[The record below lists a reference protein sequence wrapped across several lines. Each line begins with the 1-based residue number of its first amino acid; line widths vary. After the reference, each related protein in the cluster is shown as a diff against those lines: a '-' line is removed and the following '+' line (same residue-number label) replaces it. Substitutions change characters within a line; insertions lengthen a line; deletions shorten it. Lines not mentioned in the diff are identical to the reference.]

1 MGSAPGKTGGTGIL
15 NWAIDRWDVRKAVG
29 SRSNQGDTTAT
40 TTTANSKM
48 PRTRVKLP
56 PMGPIISRDD
66 QAVNGNR
73 IRRGLIESVSKFTH
87 MVDFGGHRRMH
98 KTVRGFASRRSSAA
112 SEPRLRREAADASV
126 RLAWPFVHSMRAGIG
141 SKENNHRRKV
151 TPNNDRNQRSG
162 SVE

>member
-40 TTTANSKM
+40 TTRANSKM

-73 IRRGLIESVSKFTH
+73 IRRVRNLATITRLYAGFAPGSDDASVMAITDPSLGLIESVSKFTH
-87 MVDFGGHRRMH
+87 MVDFGGH
-98 KTVRGFASRRSSAA
+98 S
-112 SEPRLRREAADASV
+112 
-126 RLAWPFVHSMRAGIG
+126 
-141 SKENNHRRKV
+141 
-151 TPNNDRNQRSG
+151 PNAQNS
-162 SVE
+162 